1 MLSVSTALARLQ
13 DGLGESFPDSP
24 GTRIIDV
31 AFPLNDAFDP
41 LLWCG
46 QQAQWPQ
53 FYWQQRNGDEEL
65 ATLGAVKTFTS
76 LDAANR
82 FLRQAGRQDLRIC
95 GLNAF
100 EPRQG
105 SLALPRLEW
114 RRCGGRAVLRLVL
127 HSDISLREDAATA
140 RAFLASL
147 TTTQATPGAIPPL
160 LSERHSSDYPQWQA
174 MIARAT
180 KAISAGEMD
189 KVVLAR
195 ATDLQFAA
203 PLDAVSIMAASRR
216 SNLNC
221 FHFLMAFNAR
231 QAFFGST
238 PERLWRRRG
247 ALLRT
252 EALAGTVANHQED
265 AKAQQLAD
273 WLMKDDKNQRE
284 NMLVVE
290 DICQRLQS
298 EASTL
303 DVLPPQV
310 VRLRKVQHLRRC
322 IWTELAAPDDS
333 RCLLQLQPTAAV
345 AGLPRRAAL
354 AFIQRHEP
362 FSREWYAG
370 SAGYLSL
377 AQSEFCAWRCV
388 RRKWTTTP
396 CGCMPGRGSSAA
408 LMHSRSGRRLTTKR
422 PAALA
427 AVSIKLE

>member
-13 DGLGESFPDSP
+13 DGLGESFPDLP

-82 FLRQAGRQDLRIC
+82 FLRQVGRQDLRIC

-100 EPRQG
+100 EPQQG

-310 VRLRKVQHLRRC
+310 VRLR
-322 IWTELAAPDDS
+322 
-333 RCLLQLQPTAAV
+333 
-345 AGLPRRAAL
+345 
-354 AFIQRHEP
+354 
-362 FSREWYAG
+362 
-370 SAGYLSL
+370 
-377 AQSEFCAWRCV
+377 
-388 RRKWTTTP
+388 
-396 CGCMPGRGSSAA
+396 
-408 LMHSRSGRRLTTKR
+408 
-422 PAALA
+422 
-427 AVSIKLE
+427 